1 MRTTCS
7 ITLSLNLIVSALV
20 IVMGLSSC
28 ASQRAALSDGPVPKK
43 SKKVVNA
50 RLAGTSPK
58 VWFVRPTADGV
69 LQQVACDRSDLKE
82 ATGSDAVTQA
92 VKQSVEELLKGPSAQ
107 EAESGLGSEIP
118 KGTVLIGVATDADG
132 NIVID
137 LSKRFVT
144 GGGISSFE
152 ARMEQLRQTADLAA
166 GGRKVFLNVEG
177 QRLVQAT
184 GEGIEVKQPIN

>member
-7 ITLSLNLIVSALV
+7 ITLPLNLIVSALA
-20 IVMGLSSC
+20 IMMGLSSC
-28 ASQRAALSDGPVPKK
+28 ASQRASLSDAPVAKK
-43 SKKVVNA
+43 SKKIVNA
-50 RLAGTSPK
+50 KLAGQSPK

-69 LQQVACDRSDLKE
+69 LQQVACDRPDLKD
-82 ATGSDAVTQA
+82 ATGSGAVTQA
-92 VKQSVEELLKGPSAQ
+92 VKQSVEELLKGPSAK

-118 KGTVLIGVATDADG
+118 KGTVLIGVATEADG
-132 NIVID
+132 SIVID
-137 LSKRFVT
+137 LSQRFVT

-166 GGRKVFLNVEG
+166 GGQKVFLNVEG

>member
-1 MRTTCS
+1 M
-7 ITLSLNLIVSALV
+7 
-20 IVMGLSSC
+20 
-28 ASQRAALSDGPVPKK
+28 
-43 SKKVVNA
+43 
-50 RLAGTSPK
+50 
-58 VWFVRPTADGV
+58 
-69 LQQVACDRSDLKE
+69 
-82 ATGSDAVTQA
+82 
-92 VKQSVEELLKGPSAQ
+92 
-107 EAESGLGSEIP
+107 GSEIP

-137 LSKRFVT
+137 LSQRFVT